1 MRSLERKE
9 DIRRRIL
16 KLRMDLDASEW
27 ECGTQSI
34 AKRIREHAWFAE
46 ARMIFCYVDFRGEV
60 GMRGLIEEAWRA
72 GKRVCVPR
80 MDGERMDFYEIS
92 SFSELGSGT
101 FGIMEPTGEAGKDR
115 CAGGSARNRERNVLM
130 MDYLPKD
137 PVMLLSVVNT
147 KIRDE
152 YHTLDALC
160 EDIQADRE
168 TIVMLLKEIDYEY
181 DESLHQFV

>member
-1 MRSLERKE
+1 
-9 DIRRRIL
+9 
-16 KLRMDLDASEW
+16 
-27 ECGTQSI
+27 
-34 AKRIREHAWFAE
+34 
-46 ARMIFCYVDFRGEV
+46 
-60 GMRGLIEEAWRA
+60 
-72 GKRVCVPR
+72 
-80 MDGERMDFYEIS
+80 
-92 SFSELGSGT
+92 
-101 FGIMEPTGEAGKDR
+101 
-115 CAGGSARNRERNVLM
+115 M